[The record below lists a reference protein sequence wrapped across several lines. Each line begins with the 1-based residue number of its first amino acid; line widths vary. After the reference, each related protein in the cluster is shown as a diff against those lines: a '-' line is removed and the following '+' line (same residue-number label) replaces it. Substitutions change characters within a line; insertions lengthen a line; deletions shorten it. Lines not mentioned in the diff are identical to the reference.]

1 MQNRRKFVK
10 NILIGAA
17 GISTLSSF
25 DIINIARKEKLVKL
39 TILHTN
45 DMHSRIDPFGPNDK
59 KYANQGGMSKI
70 ANLVE
75 KIRNK
80 EANVILLDAGDI
92 FQGTP
97 YFNLFGGEVELKLM
111 SQMKYDAGTMGNHD
125 FDNGI
130 EGFNNVLHN
139 ANFPFLC
146 ANYDFSETIL
156 NGKTKPYH
164 IIEKQGIKIGIFGI
178 GIELDGLVDSRLY
191 GKTIYNDPIES
202 ANKYAT
208 ILKEQHEC
216 NAVICL
222 SHLGYEYQHKTLS
235 DKILVKETKNID
247 LIIKSF
253 KIFNQQYSNSE
264 LRIVGVG
271 SELKNLKNLAQKYRI
286 IKNVLF
292 LGQKLRSEIIDE
304 YNSCSAFIYASNFE
318 TFGVIFVESMAL
330 GRPIISLSC
339 GSSEEIIPEYAGII
353 VKKKTTEDMSNA
365 MIKLH
370 QDYSKYNPQKIREYC
385 ESKFSEEEL
394 SLKMIK
400 EYKSVLINKW

>member
-1 MQNRRKFVK
+1 MTEEFTMQNRRKFVK

-25 DIINIARKEKLVKL
+25 DILKIGREKHIKL

-45 DMHSRIDPFGPNDK
+45 DMHSRVDPFGPNDK
-59 KYANQGGMSKI
+59 KYANQGGISRI

-75 KIRNK
+75 KIRNE

-111 SQMKYDAGTMGNHD
+111 SQMKYDASTMGNHD

-156 NGKTKPYH
+156 NEKTKPYH

-208 ILKEQHEC
+208 LLKEEHAC
-216 NAVICL
+216 HAVICL
-222 SHLGYEYQHKTLS
+222 SHLGYEYEDKSLS

-247 LIIKSF
+247 LIIGGHTHTFLDTAVTFYNKVGKLTLVNQAGWSALSLGRVDFYFNREKERIDDLNTSF
-253 KIFNQQYSNSE
+253 KPY
-264 LRIVGVG
+264 
-271 SELKNLKNLAQKYRI
+271 KN
-286 IKNVLF
+286 
-292 LGQKLRSEIIDE
+292 
-304 YNSCSAFIYASNFE
+304 YA
-318 TFGVIFVESMAL
+318 
-330 GRPIISLSC
+330 
-339 GSSEEIIPEYAGII
+339 
-353 VKKKTTEDMSNA
+353 
-365 MIKLH
+365 
-370 QDYSKYNPQKIREYC
+370 
-385 ESKFSEEEL
+385 KF
-394 SLKMIK
+394 
-400 EYKSVLINKW
+400 